1 MAHVLVVDDSPT
13 IRLTLHSWLE
23 PAGHQVAE
31 AADGVAALAQ
41 LAALSGP
48 LVVLLDYQMP
58 GLTGFEVLQQALAE
72 RRGPP
77 DYGYVVISARHGD
90 FPPAF
95 TALLRQLAIQILPK
109 PFDAQTLLA
118 VVDFVATR
126 LEVAAALRTSAR
138 ADPGP
143 SA

>member
-1 MAHVLVVDDSPT
+1 M
-13 IRLTLHSWLE
+13 
-23 PAGHQVAE
+23 
-31 AADGVAALAQ
+31 
-41 LAALSGP
+41 
-48 LVVLLDYQMP
+48 
-58 GLTGFEVLQQALAE
+58 
-72 RRGPP
+72 
-77 DYGYVVISARHGD
+77 HGD

-95 TALLRQLAIQILPK
+95 TELLRQLAIQLLPK